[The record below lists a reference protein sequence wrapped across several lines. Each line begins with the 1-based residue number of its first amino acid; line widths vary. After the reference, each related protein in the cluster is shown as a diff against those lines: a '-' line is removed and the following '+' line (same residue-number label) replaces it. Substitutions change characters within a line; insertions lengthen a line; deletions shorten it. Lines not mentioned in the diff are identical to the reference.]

1 MTFTRP
7 GCYVWPDLLGSRPP
21 VGSAFLNTRIDLR
34 VGPILDA
41 ESQLL
46 FSFCC
51 QKIVGFFFPLAK
63 SEISGLSFCENN
75 SLLIIMKQ
83 MTRVYPG
90 LSQGFA
96 TILCALTAAP
106 PGGYFMCCTVF
117 TDLSESILTNSIVFQ
132 SGSVLCFQLQFISTH
147 DQIVCVCM
155 CVNIYIILLLFT

>member
-1 MTFTRP
+1 
-7 GCYVWPDLLGSRPP
+7 
-21 VGSAFLNTRIDLR
+21 
-34 VGPILDA
+34 
-41 ESQLL
+41 
-46 FSFCC
+46 
-51 QKIVGFFFPLAK
+51 
-63 SEISGLSFCENN
+63 
-75 SLLIIMKQ
+75 MKQ

-147 DQIVCVCM
+147 DQIVCVY
-155 CVNIYIILLLFT
+155 IYNPLTVHMKFSTHPLSLF